1 MKCTSRMVVLAG
13 LAILAVAMLHL
24 GNPLQHWANLPTE
37 CRHASQMLA
46 DGGAPM
52 PPWPTGNALVADGG
66 ARRAS
71 RHRLASHTLYAGTI
85 YCHALYFPPPQIKGE
100 Q

>member
-1 MKCTSRMVVLAG
+1 MKCTFRMVVLAG
-13 LAILAVAMLHL
+13 LAILAVAMLYL

-52 PPWPTGNALVADGG
+52 PPWPTFADFLPVDGG
-66 ARRAS
+66 ATHAAVAS
-71 RHRLASHTLYAGTI
+71 ERSGTLALDLVA
-85 YCHALYFPPPQIKGE
+85 
-100 Q
+100 